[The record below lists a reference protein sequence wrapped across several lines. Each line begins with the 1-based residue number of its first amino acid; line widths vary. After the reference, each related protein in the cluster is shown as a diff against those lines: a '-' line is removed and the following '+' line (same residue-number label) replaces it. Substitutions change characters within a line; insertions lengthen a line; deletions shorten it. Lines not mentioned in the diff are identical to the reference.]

1 MIPPDVSKSCRKQ
14 SSLARSQRSARALGS
29 KPPLLP
35 LPLRRQQ
42 HGTNILTMRRRTMAS
57 QGEGGEE
64 GLPPKPPTPEEEKIL
79 EGEKVQV

>member
-1 MIPPDVSKSCRKQ
+1 
-14 SSLARSQRSARALGS
+14 
-29 KPPLLP
+29 
-35 LPLRRQQ
+35 
-42 HGTNILTMRRRTMAS
+42 MAS